1 MLLKC
6 FHFQVASLID
16 SVNMEHKAAKNA
28 QYVWEDISNIPS
40 VSGAPVFSQSTAVV
54 TTKCCKAMDSALV
67 FYGKAYP
74 DGILA
79 SFSM

>member
-28 QYVWEDISNIPS
+28 RYVWEDISNIPS
-40 VSGAPVFSQSTAVV
+40 VPGAPVFSRNTAVV
-54 TTKCCKAMDSALV
+54 ATKCCKAMETVLV
-67 FYGKAYP
+67 FYGKAYH

-79 SFSM
+79 SLSM